1 MASSKSVARLN
12 IRLSPEIKA
21 TIEEAAAQMGQTVS
35 DFATASL
42 LQAARTAIH
51 EQNVTRLTARDRER
65 FAELLEDESRKPNA
79 ALVRAARRY
88 KQQSR

>member
-1 MASSKSVARLN
+1 MTSSKSIARLN

-42 LQAARTAIH
+42 VQAARTVIQ
-51 EQNVTRLTARDRER
+51 EQNVTRLTVRDRER
-65 FAELLEDESRKPNA
+65 FVELLDDESCKPNA
-79 ALVRAARRY
+79 ALVRAARR
-88 KQQSR
+88 

>member
-1 MASSKSVARLN
+1 MASSKSIARLN

-42 LQAARTAIH
+42 VQAARTVIQ
-51 EQNVTRLTARDRER
+51 EQNVTRLTVRDRER
-65 FAELLEDESRKPNA
+65 FVELLDDESRKPNA
-79 ALVRAARRY
+79 ALVRAARR
-88 KQQSR
+88 